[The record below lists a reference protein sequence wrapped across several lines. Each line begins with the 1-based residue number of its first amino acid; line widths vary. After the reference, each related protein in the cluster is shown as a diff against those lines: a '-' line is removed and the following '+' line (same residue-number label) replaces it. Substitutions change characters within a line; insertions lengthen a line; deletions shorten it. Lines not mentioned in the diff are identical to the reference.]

1 MAKLFFIG
9 DSITTGAWD
18 EKGGWANRLIG
29 KIMHETMTAEFT
41 ATGFYCLPYNL
52 GVSGDT
58 ITDIL
63 PRLTSEMQ
71 ARLDPDNPNE
81 AVELVFS
88 IGVNDS
94 VHMVAEDRPRFTDQ
108 EFEDNLK
115 ELIKLSKTMA
125 QRISFIGI
133 APVDDDLLNPIPWAP
148 EKAYACEHTQR
159 FEEIIKSVCQEY
171 DLPFLPL
178 FKTWKSLPDWKDHL
192 IDGVHPN
199 SKGHALL
206 AKQIGEF
213 IITDEFR
220 KFHASV

>member
-1 MAKLFFIG
+1 MQ
-9 DSITTGAWD
+9 
-18 EKGGWANRLIG
+18 
-29 KIMHETMTAEFT
+29 ETMTAEFT
-41 ATGFYCLPYNL
+41 EAGFYCLPYNL

-58 ITDIL
+58 VDDIL
-63 PRLTSEMQ
+63 PRLKSEVQ
-71 ARLDPDNPNE
+71 ARLDPENPNE
-81 AVELVFS
+81 VVEFVFS

-94 VHMVAEDRPRFTDQ
+94 VHMVAENRPRFTDQ
-108 EFEDNLK
+108 EFENNLK

-148 EKAYACEHTQR
+148 EKAYACEHVER
-159 FEEIIKSVCQEY
+159 FEKIIHSTCQEY

-178 FKTWKSLPDWKDHL
+178 FNSWLSQPDWQDSF

-199 SKGHALL
+199 SKGHTLL
-206 AKQIGEF
+206 AEQIGDF

-220 KFHASV
+220 QFHTSA